1 MENKKTLAD
10 EFSALNPEQR
20 RSVHF
25 SLCEHAL
32 EKWNLYAQAHGQI
45 KYIESTAGTRQVVD
59 QELPFDALTAARR
72 GFDAGNVANRYEEPI
87 TALEEDDLAFPE
99 AITFA
104 YYAIYN
110 LFNKYVQKDVIDDWL
125 IVNQALSAE
134 DDDALWDALLKN
146 AIPIH

>member
-45 KYIESTAGTRQVVD
+45 KYIESTAGTRQVV
-59 QELPFDALTAARR
+59 AARR